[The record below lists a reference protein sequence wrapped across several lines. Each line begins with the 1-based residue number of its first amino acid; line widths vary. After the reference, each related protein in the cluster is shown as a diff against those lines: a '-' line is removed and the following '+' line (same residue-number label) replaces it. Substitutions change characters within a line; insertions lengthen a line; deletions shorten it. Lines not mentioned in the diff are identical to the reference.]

1 MAHLQHDLHQD
12 PELANIIAQ
21 SIKEYDE
28 QQLKN
33 IQNPDYYKYLS
44 DDDLD
49 LKRVLEQTQNPDTDL
64 TSALEESLA
73 YSNSN
78 GNDINNSNT
87 DIAFDMAIQESIKL
101 QEAQLKLQEDR
112 LIREQQDREYEESL
126 KVKQN
131 IISQI
136 TPSQITP
143 IEVPT
148 ETPTQVITDT
158 PTKEFISTEVLDKQ
172 KLRES
177 RLKYFQKK
185 YWSGTQTTGVTYPG
199 VRPKTHIRSG
209 YLK

>member
-87 DIAFDMAIQESIKL
+87 DIAFDMAIQESIKHHEL
-101 QEAQLKLQEDR
+101 QLKLEEDR
-112 LIREQQDREYEESL
+112 LIREQQDQEYEESL
-126 KVKQN
+126 HNNTQTTNLKPEPVIEPVIDSSLQVLN
-131 IISQI
+131 I
-136 TPSQITP
+136 
-143 IEVPT
+143 
-148 ETPTQVITDT
+148 
-158 PTKEFISTEVLDKQ
+158 DKQ
-172 KLRES
+172 QLREN
-177 RLKYFQKK
+177 RLKYFIKK
-185 YWSGTQTTGVTYPG
+185 
-199 VRPKTHIRSG
+199 
-209 YLK
+209 